1 MIITISGSPGA
12 GKSTVAKLV
21 AKKLKLK
28 YYSIGILLRN
38 LARKRKISLL
48 EISKLAEKSPK
59 IDRKLDD
66 AQIKLGKRDNFVLD
80 SRLGYHFVP
89 GSIKIFLDVN
99 DEEAGRR
106 IFADKRGVE
115 RENTSLKKTIENIK
129 KRKKSEILRYKKYY
143 GINPFDKR
151 RYDLVIDTAGLTPE
165 EAAERVIRF
174 VSEF

>member
-59 IDRKLDD
+59 IDRELDD

-89 GSIKIFLDVN
+89 GSI
-99 DEEAGRR
+99 
-106 IFADKRGVE
+106 
-115 RENTSLKKTIENIK
+115 
-129 KRKKSEILRYKKYY
+129 
-143 GINPFDKR
+143 
-151 RYDLVIDTAGLTPE
+151 
-165 EAAERVIRF
+165 
-174 VSEF
+174 